1 MWNDEADGNHVL
13 LGQAETSVAAIVSSA
28 VAEPAG
34 RSSPT
39 KGERGRAHFLMQTE
53 PGVAKTAKPK
63 RTKAGVRSRA
73 PRRPRSRCLSVCG
86 NSLPVVV

>member
-53 PGVAKTAKPK
+53 PGVAKMAKPK
-63 RTKAGVRSRA
+63 RTKAGVRC
-73 PRRPRSRCLSVCG
+73 RPAAAAAAACQPAATLC
-86 NSLPVVV
+86 P

>member
-63 RTKAGVRSRA
+63 RTKAGVRSRIPLAA
-73 PRRPRSRCLSVCG
+73 PAAPAPPCG

>member
-13 LGQAETSVAAIVSSA
+13 LGQAETSVAAIVASA

-63 RTKAGVRSRA
+63 RTKAGVRSRG